1 MDDTARQPANQSI
14 DQPARQPAGQPVNQ
28 SASVSAIQPAIQP
41 ANHDAL
47 LVRRGE
53 CKMQG
58 GKLVGVNVSVRP
70 SDGRAVRCRLDG
82 DFFVEGDDA
91 ASRALIEDIEHA
103 LIAGESV
110 ERTVARHAD
119 ARLIGASAAAIE
131 TAFAR
136 ATGSVNVARSGR
148 ACALGADVDSAAE
161 SPSDSGVP
169 DSGGSRDVDSNNAD
183 SSIAIG
189 TDSGDPRDTDHGE
202 AERWRARWAGL
213 NPVVIHDRP
222 RTPADQMAIDEQW
235 ARQVASGRRPATIRF
250 WEWAAPAVVVG
261 RFQSMP
267 DEVHEAEAAREGI
280 AVVRRCTGGGAMFIE
295 PGNTITYSLVA
306 PLSFVADLDVVSSY
320 RLCDQWLIDALHE
333 LGIDAVYS
341 GINDISSPIGKIA
354 GAAQR
359 RFAAVAGGP
368 GSVLHHVT
376 LAYDIDAEKMGRV
389 LNTSAE
395 KMSDKAVRSAVKRVD
410 PLRSQTGLP
419 REAVIDAMMR
429 HLKAMAC

>member
-1 MDDTARQPANQSI
+1 MP
-14 DQPARQPAGQPVNQ
+14 
-28 SASVSAIQPAIQP
+28 
-41 ANHDAL
+41 
-47 LVRRGE
+47 
-53 CKMQG
+53 G
-58 GKLVGVNVSVRP
+58 GKLVGVNVAVRP
-70 SDGRAVRCRLDG
+70 TDGRAVRCRLDG

-91 ASRALIEDIEHA
+91 ASCALIENIEHA
-103 LIAGESV
+103 LIDGESV
-110 ERTVARHAD
+110 GRVIARHAD

-136 ATGSVNVARSGR
+136 AVDGAFAARRGR
-148 ACALGADVDSAAE
+148 ACVCGAAAGIAAE
-161 SPSDSGVP
+161 SPRGFDIP
-169 DSGGSRDVDSNNAD
+169 DSD
-183 SSIAIG
+183 IAFG
-189 TDSGDPRDTDHGE
+189 TDSGNPRGADRGE
-202 AERWRARWAGL
+202 SEAARWRERWAGL
-213 NPVVIHDRP
+213 HPVVVHDRP
-222 RTPADQMAIDEQW
+222 RTPAEQMAIDEQW

-261 RFQSMP
+261 RFQSIP

-333 LGIDAVYS
+333 LGVDAVYS
-341 GINDISSPIGKIA
+341 GINDISSPVGKIA

-359 RFAAVAGGP
+359 RFAGVAGGP

-395 KMSDKAVRSAVKRVD
+395 KMSDKAVRSAVRRVD

-429 HLKAMAC
+429 HLKALAQ

>member
-1 MDDTARQPANQSI
+1 MP
-14 DQPARQPAGQPVNQ
+14 
-28 SASVSAIQPAIQP
+28 
-41 ANHDAL
+41 
-47 LVRRGE
+47 
-53 CKMQG
+53 G

-103 LIAGESV
+103 LIAGEPV

-136 ATGSVNVARSGR
+136 ATGVECAVGGDGNVAGHVAPESQRG
-148 ACALGADVDSAAE
+148 LDVANQSAA
-161 SPSDSGVP
+161 PAARVDVRVAAQADDCGKAHIN
-169 DSGGSRDVDSNNAD
+169 SRA
-183 SSIAIG
+183 
-189 TDSGDPRDTDHGE
+189 GE

-261 RFQSMP
+261 RFQSIP

-341 GINDISSPIGKIA
+341 GINDISSPVGKIA

-359 RFAAVAGGP
+359 RFAGVAGGP

-376 LAYDIDAEKMGRV
+376 LAYDIDAAKMGRV

-395 KMSDKAVRSAVKRVD
+395 KMSDKAVRSAVRRVD

-429 HLKAMAC
+429 HLKAMAR